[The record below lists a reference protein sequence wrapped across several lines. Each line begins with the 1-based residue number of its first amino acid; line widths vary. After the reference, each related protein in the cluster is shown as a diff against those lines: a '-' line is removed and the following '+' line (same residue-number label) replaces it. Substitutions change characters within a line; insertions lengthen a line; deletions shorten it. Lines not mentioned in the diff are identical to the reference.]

1 MEESEMDGMNYLTV
15 AYLGMIVGIAVWTWT
30 VVTRSKSIE
39 ARLEAV
45 EASVGVSPSEA
56 DSVAKEV
63 DA

>member
-1 MEESEMDGMNYLTV
+1 MEENEMDGMNYLTV

-45 EASVGVSPSEA
+45 EASVGVSASEA
-56 DSVAKEV
+56 DLVAKEV